1 MTTTSSSRTG
11 LLADVTNGKFFCG
24 RISWNAE
31 GVITLIEETPGEG
44 TSDFITPPLVNAHVH
59 VESSMLVPSRF
70 GPPCL
75 ACGVGAT
82 VSDPH
87 EIANVLGV
95 AGVEFMIE
103 NAKLTPLRIHFGAPS
118 CVPATNATFETA
130 GAELDAKEID
140 KLMQMPE
147 IHYLAEVMNFPGV
160 LAGEPGLMAKIA
172 SAKRVGK
179 RIDGHAP
186 GLQGDEARRYAAH
199 GISTDHECFTLE
211 EALDKISCGM
221 KVLIREGSAAKNFE
235 ALWSIVNSQPS
246 SAMLCSDDLHPDEI
260 LTGNIDSLCR
270 RLLTKGCKLL
280 DVLRVASLNPVTH
293 YGLDLGLL
301 RVGDKADF
309 VVWKDDKLS
318 SSVETVL
325 AGQTAWR
332 LGDGLDGNPPN
343 YTPNRFEAAM
353 ISSADLRV
361 PAQRGNEPIIEV
373 IDHQIVTKRTTAKLP
388 VKNGE
393 VLSDIEH
400 DIVKLVVVN
409 RYDPKAKPSV
419 CFVKN
424 TGIKHGAIS
433 SSVAHDSHNVIA
445 CGADDASLVAVI
457 NATIAASGGIGCVV
471 NGRTELLPLPVAGL
485 MSDRSVVQV
494 GEMYRRLSE
503 VAKSECGSTL
513 TAPYMTLSFLALL
526 VIPELKLSDKGL
538 FDVKKF
544 AFVARR

>member
-1 MTTTSSSRTG
+1 
-11 LLADVTNGKFFCG
+11 
-24 RISWNAE
+24 
-31 GVITLIEETPGEG
+31 
-44 TSDFITPPLVNAHVH
+44 
-59 VESSMLVPSRF
+59 MLVPSRF

-130 GAELDAKEID
+130 GAEIDAQAID
-140 KLMQMPE
+140 RLMQKPE

-160 LAGEPGLMAKIA
+160 LAGDPGLMAKID

-186 GLQGDEARRYAAH
+186 GLRGEDARRYAAN
-199 GISTDHECFTLE
+199 GITTDHECFTLE
-211 EALDKISCGM
+211 EALDKLECGM
-221 KVLIREGSAAKNFE
+221 KILIREGSAAKNFE
-235 ALWSIVNSQPS
+235 ALWSIVNSHPNL
-246 SAMLCSDDLHPDEI
+246 AMLCSDDLHPDEI
-260 LTGNIDSLCR
+260 LSGNIDALCR
-270 RLLTKGCKLL
+270 RLLAKGCKLL
-280 DVLRVASLNPVTH
+280 DVLRAACANPVIH

-309 VVWKDDKLS
+309 VVWSDDKLS
-318 SSVETVL
+318 GALETVL
-325 AGQTAWR
+325 AGEAVWR
-332 LGDGLDGNPPN
+332 KGDSLDGVPPCS
-343 YTPNRFEAAM
+343 TPNRFNAAP
-353 ISSADLRV
+353 ISLSALRV
-361 PAQRGNEPIIEV
+361 SAKRLGEPIIEV
-373 IDHQIVTKRTTAKLP
+373 VDQQIVTKRMNAELLTQG
-388 VKNGE
+388 GE
-393 VLSDIEH
+393 VLCDRER

-409 RYDPKAKPSV
+409 RYDPNAEPSV

-424 TGIKHGAIS
+424 TGIKRGAIS

-457 NATIAASGGIGCVV
+457 NATIAATGAIGCVV
-471 NGRTELLPLPVAGL
+471 NNRTEVLSLPVAGL
-485 MSDRSVVQV
+485 MSDQSATKV
-494 GEMYRRLSE
+494 GELYRKLSDT
-503 VAKSECGSTL
+503 AKKECGSTL

-526 VIPELKLSDKGL
+526 VIPKLKLSDKGL
-538 FDVKKF
+538 FDVAKF
-544 AFVARR
+544 GFVSNR